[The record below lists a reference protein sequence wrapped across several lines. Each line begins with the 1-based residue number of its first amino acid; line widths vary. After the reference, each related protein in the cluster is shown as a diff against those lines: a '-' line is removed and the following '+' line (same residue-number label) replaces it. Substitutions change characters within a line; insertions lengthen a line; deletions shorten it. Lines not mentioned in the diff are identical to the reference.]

1 MENAA
6 KALSIAGGILIAVM
20 LAVLVYY
27 VFTHWG
33 ESQRIKQEDVE
44 VQKVE
49 DFNKSYLSYEK
60 VLYGSELLGQQFI
73 DDTHMWGRIM
83 IIDGETFTN
92 KDGEKT
98 MYGLASNSSP
108 ASEDYEKVIAER
120 VAMIEAANPEQK
132 GKQIPVDL
140 VTVSGSGLDP
150 HISLAAAEY
159 QIPRL
164 VRTTGKSE
172 AEIRKIIDKYT
183 DHGFLGYFGETTVNV
198 LKVNLALDGILK

>member
-1 MENAA
+1 MKHLKTSVLPALKIFLIFTVVCGVIYTAA
-6 KALSIAGGILIAVM
+6 ITGFAQIVFPDKANGSII
-20 LAVLVYY
+20 
-27 VFTHWG
+27 
-33 ESQRIKQEDVE
+33 E
-44 VQKVE
+44 VDGK
-49 DFNKSYLSYEK
+49 K
-60 VLYGSELLGQQFI
+60 YGSELLGQQFI

-83 IIDGETFTN
+83 
-92 KDGEKT
+92 
-98 MYGLASNSSP
+98 
-108 ASEDYEKVIAER
+108 VIAER

>member
-1 MENAA
+1 MKHLKTSVLPALKIFLIFTVVCGVIYTAA
-6 KALSIAGGILIAVM
+6 ITGFAQIVFPDKANGSII
-20 LAVLVYY
+20 
-27 VFTHWG
+27 
-33 ESQRIKQEDVE
+33 E
-44 VQKVE
+44 VDGK
-49 DFNKSYLSYEK
+49 K
-60 VLYGSELLGQQFI
+60 YGSELLGQQFI

-98 MYGLASNSSP
+98 MYG
-108 ASEDYEKVIAER
+108 
-120 VAMIEAANPEQK
+120 
-132 GKQIPVDL
+132 
-140 VTVSGSGLDP
+140 
-150 HISLAAAEY
+150 LAAAEY

>member
-1 MENAA
+1 MKHLKTSVLPAFKIFLIFTVVCGVIYTAA
-6 KALSIAGGILIAVM
+6 ITGFAQIVFPDKANGSII
-20 LAVLVYY
+20 
-27 VFTHWG
+27 
-33 ESQRIKQEDVE
+33 E
-44 VQKVE
+44 VDGK
-49 DFNKSYLSYEK
+49 K
-60 VLYGSELLGQQFI
+60 YGSELLGQQFI

-120 VAMIEAANPEQK
+120 VAIIEAANPEQK

>member
-1 MENAA
+1 MKHLKTSVLPALKIFLIFTVVCGVIYTAA
-6 KALSIAGGILIAVM
+6 ITGFAQIVFPDKANGSI
-20 LAVLVYY
+20 
-27 VFTHWG
+27 
-33 ESQRIKQEDVE
+33 
-44 VQKVE
+44 
-49 DFNKSYLSYEK
+49 
-60 VLYGSELLGQQFI
+60 SELLGQQFI

-172 AEIRKIIDKYT
+172 AEIRKIID
-183 DHGFLGYFGETTVNV
+183 V
-198 LKVNLALDGILK
+198 ILK

>member
-1 MENAA
+1 MKHLKTSVLPALKIFLIFTVVCGVIYTAA
-6 KALSIAGGILIAVM
+6 ITGFAQIVFPDKANGSII
-20 LAVLVYY
+20 
-27 VFTHWG
+27 
-33 ESQRIKQEDVE
+33 E
-44 VQKVE
+44 VDGK
-49 DFNKSYLSYEK
+49 K
-60 VLYGSELLGQQFI
+60 YGSELLGQQFI

-132 GKQIPVDL
+132 GKKIPVDL

-150 HISLAAAEY
+150 HISPKSAEI
-159 QIPRL
+159 QIPRIAEASGL
-164 VRTTGKSE
+164 SEEKIEKIVKNNTSGKV
-172 AEIRKIIDKYT
+172 
-183 DHGFLGYFGETTVNV
+183 LGVFGEDKVNV
-198 LKVNLALDGILK
+198 LMVNIEIAQAMDLI

>member
-1 MENAA
+1 MDNFK
-6 KALSIAGGILIAVM
+6 KALLSVITFTVFCGFIYTMVMTGICQ
-20 LAVLVYY
+20 VL
-27 VFTHWG
+27 FPNSANG
-33 ESQRIKQEDVE
+33 KIIE
-44 VQKVE
+44 VNGVK
-49 DFNKSYLSYEK
+49 
-60 VLYGSELLGQQFI
+60 YGSELLGQQFI

-83 IIDGETFTN
+83 IIDGETFAN

-164 VRTTGKSE
+164 VITTGKSE

>member
-1 MENAA
+1 MKHLKTSVLPALKIFLIFTVVCGVIYTAA
-6 KALSIAGGILIAVM
+6 ITGFAQIVFPDKANGSII
-20 LAVLVYY
+20 
-27 VFTHWG
+27 
-33 ESQRIKQEDVE
+33 E
-44 VQKVE
+44 VDGK
-49 DFNKSYLSYEK
+49 K
-60 VLYGSELLGQQFI
+60 YGSELLGQQFI

-108 ASEDYEKVIAER
+108 AS
-120 VAMIEAANPEQK
+120 
-132 GKQIPVDL
+132 
-140 VTVSGSGLDP
+140 DP

>member
-1 MENAA
+1 MKHLKTSVLPALKIFLIFTVVCGVIYTAA
-6 KALSIAGGILIAVM
+6 ITGFAQIVFPDKANGSII
-20 LAVLVYY
+20 
-27 VFTHWG
+27 
-33 ESQRIKQEDVE
+33 E
-44 VQKVE
+44 VDGK
-49 DFNKSYLSYEK
+49 K
-60 VLYGSELLGQQFI
+60 YG
-73 DDTHMWGRIM
+73 
-83 IIDGETFTN
+83 
-92 KDGEKT
+92 
-98 MYGLASNSSP
+98 
-108 ASEDYEKVIAER
+108 SEDYEKVIAER